1 MSAQFLLD
9 SLSFR
14 GASVTVEAGVL
25 YVAPRAI
32 LTDDDRAA
40 IREHKPA
47 LLSLLS
53 QSTLQSKVAAPDAV
67 LETASQSPLE
77 PVEVAP
83 EPIQSTLAPP
93 GPPPRDGATWDADKC
108 VFRWRHWIMRTPAS
122 IALERAM
129 LARQD
134 SDLMA
139 LPEIYR
145 NPATPQSTLAISSLD
160 TMKNEQTLKTDKTPE
175 ANHVDSM

>member
-1 MSAQFLLD
+1 MELHTLLD
-9 SLSFR
+9 SLSSR
-14 GASVTVEAGVL
+14 GAVLSLKSGVVNVRPRSV
-25 YVAPRAI
+25 
-32 LTDDDRAA
+32 LTDNDRAA

-47 LLSLLS
+47 LLSLL
-53 QSTLQSKVAAPDAV
+53 
-67 LETASQSPLE
+67 
-77 PVEVAP
+77 
-83 EPIQSTLAPP
+83 QSTLAPP
-93 GPPPRDGATWDADKC
+93 GLPPRDGATWDAEKC
-108 VFRWRHWIMRTPAS
+108 VWRWRHWIMRTPAS
-122 IALERAM
+122 IALERAL

-134 SDLMA
+134 SELMA